1 MQRLQPQPS
10 DHQKLTPLQAQV
22 DVWGWAGTMH
32 HDRHSELA
40 RQLLG
45 CGKMIR
51 VRVRIDEIP
60 DAQTVPRGR
69 REVAIK
75 LPKLGVDQCCG
86 AGFLAADDIGT
97 APTGGD
103 CFE

>member
-1 MQRLQPQPS
+1 MKKVS
-10 DHQKLTPLQAQV
+10 QV
-22 DVWGWAGTMH
+22 ALGIVTGIGGFLEIGTTATSAEAGASF
-32 HDRHSELA
+32 RFS
-40 RQLLG
+40 
-45 CGKMIR
+45 
-51 VRVRIDEIP
+51 
-60 DAQTVPRGR
+60 
-69 REVAIK
+69 